1 MLTVLLADLHLGLF
15 GRLSWWVLV
24 PLIVYWAIV
33 VVLLIYDN
41 REPSSTLIW
50 LFVLVFLPVV
60 GLVFF
65 LFFGRD
71 WKVITARRHWAEGYV
86 AAVKAKMRPIYE
98 RNAATQARFDEL
110 YADTP
115 AADIST
121 TIRVDSDSWP
131 LPADSVEIFA
141 TGAEKFTR
149 LERDLAAADA
159 RSSTWSTSSGSRTS
173 SRRASP
179 RSCSSASRPASR
191 CAYSTT
197 TSAASA
203 SRRTSSRSW
212 RRPAPR

>member
-1 MLTVLLADLHLGLF
+1 MHTVLLADLHLGLF
-15 GRLSWWVLV
+15 GRLSWWLLV
-24 PLIVYWAIV
+24 PLIVYWAVV

-50 LFVLVFLPVV
+50 LFVLVFLPVI

-86 AAVKAKMRPIYE
+86 AAVKAKMRPVYE
-98 RNAATQARFDEL
+98 RNAATQARFNEL

-149 LERDLAAADA
+149 LERDLAAATAFIHMEYFIWEQDELTA
-159 RSSTWSTSSGSRTS
+159 RITQILLERLT
-173 SRRASP
+173 
-179 RSCSSASRPASR
+179 PASR
-191 CAYSTT
+191 CASSTI

-203 SRRTSSRSW
+203 SKSTSSRSW
-212 RRPAPR
+212 RPPAPR